1 MSEPSP
7 HTTPIG
13 ERIARVEQMLVH
25 QSAQLASIV
34 ENTGTIP
41 VLMERMGALDI
52 RLKKLEDAPG
62 TEGLAGKVEEN
73 TADIDKLKDAAIEV
87 AAYKKLAMWLI
98 GLGGTGGAAA
108 AAAALS
114 KFFGDP
120 TAP

>member
-1 MSEPSP
+1 MSETPP
-7 HTTPIG
+7 PTTPIG

-41 VLMERMGALDI
+41 VLMERMGALDT

-62 TEGLAGKVEEN
+62 TEGLSGKVEEN
-73 TADIDKLKDAAIEV
+73 TVDIDKLKDAAIEV
-87 AAYKKLAMWLI
+87 AAYKKFALWFI

-108 AAAALS
+108 VAAALS
-114 KFFGDP
+114 KLLGDT

>member
-1 MSEPSP
+1 MSETAP
-7 HTTPIG
+7 HTVPIG

-25 QSAQLASIV
+25 QSAQLTSIV

-41 VLMERMGALDI
+41 VLMERMGTLDT

-73 TADIDKLKDAAIEV
+73 TTDIDKLKDAAIEV
-87 AAYKKLAMWLI
+87 ATYKKLAMWFI

-108 AAAALS
+108 AVAALS
-114 KFFGDP
+114 KLLGNP
-120 TAP
+120 TSP

>member
-1 MSEPSP
+1 MSETPPS
-7 HTTPIG
+7 TTPIG

-41 VLMERMGALDI
+41 VLMERMGALDT

-62 TEGLAGKVEEN
+62 TEGLSGKVEEN
-73 TADIDKLKDAAIEV
+73 TVDIDKLKDAAIEV
-87 AAYKKLAMWLI
+87 AAYKKFALWFL

-108 AAAALS
+108 VAAALS
-114 KFFGDP
+114 KLLGDT